1 MVVSFKISKMFTRV
15 GVILF
20 SNRARRIFGFNTYS
34 RKRDILRAIDNI
46 RYPRSGT
53 RTGWALSYT
62 RQTLFRSRSKVR
74 KQVLVVMTDGG
85 SQDSVSGPALALKR
99 LGIEIFAVGI
109 GKGYKIGQ
117 LLQIAS
123 SKRNVYIAGF
133 RNLPSIVK
141 VIKTKACSGIMFISF
156 INTSL
161 FFLIQIAILQPCV
174 WQYQRLNFFV
184 QCFRQHFLSWLCRVF
199 DDGRQPKS
207 TNYVGFV
214 KRFNLPS
221 QLKLAAFYKFY
232 LNHRTGYFISF
243 SELTISVCPFIS
255 GAGRP
260 GGNTRPARK

>member
-1 MVVSFKISKMFTRV
+1 MSFLVCHLDQYVLLVKVSYRNFEKKLRSLFKCDCDNLSFLFSFITVCRAKIDLAFVIDGSGSIEAYGKGNFKRCLNFVKRMVVSFKISKMFTRV

-34 RKRDILRAIDNI
+34 KKRDILRAIENI

-99 LGIEIFAVGI
+99 LGVDIFAVGI

-133 RNLPSIVK
+133 RNLPSIVR
-141 VIKTKACSGIMFISF
+141 VIKTKACSGIMFI
-156 INTSL
+156 T
-161 FFLIQIAILQPCV
+161 LI
-174 WQYQRLNFFV
+174 
-184 QCFRQHFLSWLCRVF
+184 
-199 DDGRQPKS
+199 
-207 TNYVGFV
+207 
-214 KRFNLPS
+214 
-221 QLKLAAFYKFY
+221 
-232 LNHRTGYFISF
+232 
-243 SELTISVCPFIS
+243 
-255 GAGRP
+255 
-260 GGNTRPARK
+260 

>member
-1 MVVSFKISKMFTRV
+1 MCRAKIDLAFVIDGSGSIEAYGKGNFQRCLNFVKRMVVSFKISKIFTRV

-133 RNLPSIVK
+133 RNLPSIVR
-141 VIKTKACSGIMFISF
+141 VIKTKACSGVMFISLIF
-156 INTSL
+156 FL
-161 FFLIQIAILQPCV
+161 FFSHTDCC
-174 WQYQRLNFFV
+174 RLTLCLTVSTTKFFRPV
-184 QCFRQHFLSWLCRVF
+184 LSATFSVMTLRGFR
-199 DDGRQPKS
+199 
-207 TNYVGFV
+207 
-214 KRFNLPS
+214 
-221 QLKLAAFYKFY
+221 
-232 LNHRTGYFISF
+232 
-243 SELTISVCPFIS
+243 
-255 GAGRP
+255 
-260 GGNTRPARK
+260 

>member
-1 MVVSFKISKMFTRV
+1 MPSGPIRPAGKGIVLEFRDSKSCALYLRVIALSFLFSFITVCRAKIDLAFVIDGSGSIEAYGKGNFKRCLNFVKRMVVSFKISKMFTRV

-109 GKGYKIGQ
+109 GKRYKIGQ

-141 VIKTKACSGIMFISF
+141 VIKTKACSGIVFISL

-161 FFLIQIAILQPCV
+161 FFLIQIAV
-174 WQYQRLNFFV
+174 
-184 QCFRQHFLSWLCRVF
+184 
-199 DDGRQPKS
+199 
-207 TNYVGFV
+207 
-214 KRFNLPS
+214 
-221 QLKLAAFYKFY
+221 A
-232 LNHRTGYFISF
+232 
-243 SELTISVCPFIS
+243 
-255 GAGRP
+255 
-260 GGNTRPARK
+260 